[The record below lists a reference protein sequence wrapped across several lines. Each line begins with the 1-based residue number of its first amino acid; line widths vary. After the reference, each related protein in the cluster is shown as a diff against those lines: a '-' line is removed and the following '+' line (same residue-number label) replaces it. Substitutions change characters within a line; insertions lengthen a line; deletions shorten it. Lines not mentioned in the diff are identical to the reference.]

1 MCSLERAG
9 RGRGGVGGAKAA
21 GTTSS
26 TRSTQATKATKATR
40 ATRATAATEG
50 AGTAGV
56 DRGRVG
62 LGPYGYVLAQARSN
76 PFRTGATVATVAV
89 SVAFLIIVAS
99 LSVGLS
105 GGTEVALLDHKTGT
119 PVLPISEF
127 TLTRE
132 GRYAGLL
139 APTLLDPSDLN
150 AIRIRAQEV
159 VGDPAKVSVY
169 PYTELALGRR
179 PLGGLEFQRLRLV
192 GVDPAIGLA
201 TPYLSY
207 NRTTS
212 LALGEPLSSPDGAQ
226 VVLGY
231 RLWQEKFPGIQPG
244 AHITVQPEN
253 ASLYSAPVEQL
264 RARGDVTLTR
274 IDALADL
281 ELVGVL
287 DKVVETD
294 LCAFVPLGYL
304 ANLTGAGAT
313 ATGPRCEAVSVEV
326 RDPSVDLEALGRGL
340 ASLSPRV
347 TSYYVTASR
356 PSDASGLRE
365 GLRSSIYGWL
375 VIAAVVTVAA
385 MVLGVSNT
393 VLLSVAQ
400 RRREIG
406 TLRALGLAR
415 RDVLRLVTYEALFL
429 VMMGW
434 IVGFLSGHIV
444 VSTMSGSRLQME
456 GLGLWLAPGRTVP
469 SIAVGSFLA
478 ALLAALAGAALPG
491 ARASA
496 LEPAEALSGP

>member
-1 MCSLERAG
+1 MCSLARADSGRDGAG
-9 RGRGGVGGAKAA
+9 RAKAA
-21 GTTSS
+21 D
-26 TRSTQATKATKATR
+26 AAR
-40 ATRATAATEG
+40 ASRAAKG
-50 AGTAGV
+50 AGPPDV
-56 DRGRVG
+56 ERERIG

-76 PFRTGATVATVAV
+76 PFRTGATVASVAV

-105 GGTEVALLDHKTGT
+105 GGTEMALLDYKTGT

-132 GRYAGLL
+132 GRYAVLL
-139 APTLLDPSDLN
+139 APTLLDPSDVN
-150 AIRIRAQEV
+150 AVRIRSQES
-159 VGDPAKVSVY
+159 VGDPAKVSVF

-179 PLGGLEFQRLRLV
+179 PLGGLEFQTLRLV
-192 GVDPAIGLA
+192 GVDPSIGIA

-207 NRTTS
+207 NRSTG
-212 LALGEPLSSPDGAQ
+212 LAAGGPLSSPNGAQ
-226 VVLGY
+226 VVLGH
-231 RLWQEKFPGIQPG
+231 RLWQEKFPSAVPG
-244 AHITVQPEN
+244 SRITLRPEN

-264 RARGDVTLTR
+264 RARGPVTLTR
-274 IDALADL
+274 IDSLAGL

-287 DKVVETD
+287 DMAVETD

-313 ATGPRCEAVSVEV
+313 AAGPRCEEVSVEV
-326 RDPSVDLEALGRGL
+326 RDPGVDVEALGGEL
-340 ASLSPRV
+340 AGLSPRV
-347 TSYYVTASR
+347 TSYFVTATR
-356 PSDASGLRE
+356 APDASGLRE

-393 VLLSVAQ
+393 VLLSVSQ

-406 TLRALGLAR
+406 TLRALGLSR
-415 RDVLRLVTYEALFL
+415 NDVFRLVTYEALLL

-434 IVGFLSGHIV
+434 IIGFLSGHIA
-444 VSTMSGSRLQME
+444 VSTMSGSQLQME

-469 SIAVGSFLA
+469 SIAVGSLLA
-478 ALLAALAGAALPG
+478 ALLAALVGAALPG
-491 ARASA
+491 TRASA

>member
-1 MCSLERAG
+1 MCSLARVDRGRAG
-9 RGRGGVGGAKAA
+9 ARGAKAA
-21 GTTSS
+21 GTT
-26 TRSTQATKATKATR
+26 RSTR
-40 ATRATAATEG
+40 ATEGTDATR
-50 AGTAGV
+50 V
-56 DRGRVG
+56 DRERVG
-62 LGPYGYVLAQARSN
+62 LGPYGYILAQARSN
-76 PFRTGATVATVAV
+76 PIRTGATVATVAV

-105 GGTEVALLDHKTGT
+105 GGTEVALLDYKTGT

-139 APTLLDPSDLN
+139 APTLMDPSDLN
-150 AIRIRAQEV
+150 AVRIRAQEV
-159 VGDPAKVSVY
+159 VGDPAMVSVY
-169 PYTELALGRR
+169 PYTELELGRR
-179 PLGGLEFQRLRLV
+179 PLGGLEFQTLRLL

-207 NRTTS
+207 NPSTG

-231 RLWQEKFPGIQPG
+231 RLWQEKFPGAQPG
-244 AHITVQPEN
+244 ERITVHPEN

-264 RARGDVTLTR
+264 RARGAVTLTR
-274 IDALADL
+274 IDALAGL

-304 ANLTGAGAT
+304 ANLTGAGST
-313 ATGPRCEAVSVEV
+313 AAGPRCEAVSIEV
-326 RDPSVDLEALGRGL
+326 RDPGVDLETLGREL
-340 ASLSPRV
+340 AGISPRV
-347 TSYYVTASR
+347 TSYYVTATRS
-356 PSDASGLRE
+356 SDASGLRE
-365 GLRSSIYGWL
+365 GLRSSIYSWL
-375 VIAAVVTVAA
+375 VIAAAVTVAA

-393 VLLSVAQ
+393 VLLSVTQ

-434 IVGFLSGHIV
+434 IIGFLSGHIV
-444 VSTMSGSRLQME
+444 VSTMSGSWLQME

-469 SIAVGSFLA
+469 SIVVGSLLA
-478 ALLAALAGAALPG
+478 ALMAALAGAALPG

-496 LEPAEALSGP
+496 LKPAEALSGP